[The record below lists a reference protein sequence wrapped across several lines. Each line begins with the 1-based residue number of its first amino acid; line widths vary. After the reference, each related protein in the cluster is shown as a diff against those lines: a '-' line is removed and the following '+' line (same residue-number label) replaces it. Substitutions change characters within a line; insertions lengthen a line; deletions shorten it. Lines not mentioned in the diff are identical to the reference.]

1 MDEIPFDM
9 FTFLGSTRLQCFET
23 QTKRETNTKKG
34 ETEIRSHPV
43 KDTKRYNS

>member
-23 QTKRETNTKKG
+23 HLYFKK
-34 ETEIRSHPV
+34 IV
-43 KDTKRYNS
+43 